1 MATAPKQQK
10 VLAVVETTPEKM
22 NAAFNQV
29 EPKDTVEAFSTTM
42 VQKNAPSPGT
52 QVLVTAVG
60 PSPAPQETSVAAQHE
75 KMQVDETKES
85 TPDEAKNGMQ
95 VEDSTP
101 KNEVLEV
108 PGGSLPLQK
117 YLLRS

>member
-1 MATAPKQQK
+1 MQVDAAPDAAATIGIKRPFEQAQSSEMATAPKHQK

-75 KMQVDETKES
+75 KNTRFQDN
-85 TPDEAKNGMQ
+85 A
-95 VEDSTP
+95 
-101 KNEVLEV
+101 
-108 PGGSLPLQK
+108 
-117 YLLRS
+117 

>member
-10 VLAVVETTPEKM
+10 YQGSRNDTEKM

-29 EPKDTVEAFSTTM
+29 KLKDTVEAFSTTM

-85 TPDEAKNGMQ
+85 TPDEAKNGMH

-101 KNEVLEV
+101 KNEVQKYLV
-108 PGGSLPLQK
+108 CLCPLQK